1 MEPPAAS
8 TPGTLPQHLNRDDE
22 RLDAMPI
29 APLMRQRFHAHAD
42 LVPHRIR
49 AVAPVVRRA
58 IAPAATG
65 VAQCRHAKGLAQIG
79 FHLHCLG
86 TWNAVV
92 GLHGFHAGRVVL
104 AAAAVFQSRRL
115 PAHCLQEIL
124 AFDIRSR
131 QAIRTPLRFP
141 RGQRLRSRLL
151 RNHVGGEQQCRQP
164 QQQARATQRQPANRL
179 RAILR
184 RQSQECQPMPCYR
197 RAIVCSLKRATQKSK
212 KLRSLGVSWRSR
224 GYTRLIHVDTGT

>member
-65 VAQCRHAKGLAQIG
+65 VAQCRHAKGIAQIG

-92 GLHGFHAGRVVL
+92 GLHGFDAGRVVL

-115 PAHCLQEIL
+115 PAHRLQEIL

-131 QAIRTPLRFP
+131 QAIARPCASHAASACAVVCCAITLAANSNAASPSSKRS
-141 RGQRLRSRLL
+141 LRSGNRPIVSGRSFAGSH
-151 RNHVGGEQQCRQP
+151 RN
-164 QQQARATQRQPANRL
+164 ANRC
-179 RAILR
+179 RAIALPSSAR
-184 RQSQECQPMPCYR
+184 
-197 RAIVCSLKRATQKSK
+197 
-212 KLRSLGVSWRSR
+212 
-224 GYTRLIHVDTGT
+224 

>member
-65 VAQCRHAKGLAQIG
+65 VAQCRHAKGIAQIG

-92 GLHGFHAGRVVL
+92 GLHGFDAGRVVL

-115 PAHCLQEIL
+115 PAHRLQEIL

-131 QAIRTPLRFP
+131 QAVRAPLHPPTRPTPAQVSAAQARWRWKRTPAA
-141 RGQRLRSRLL
+141 GSGW
-151 RNHVGGEQQCRQP
+151 HAAATGE
-164 QQQARATQRQPANRL
+164 
-179 RAILR
+179 
-184 RQSQECQPMPCYR
+184 
-197 RAIVCSLKRATQKSK
+197 
-212 KLRSLGVSWRSR
+212 RSR
-224 GYTRLIHVDTGT
+224 GESFAWEHGNTDRCHAIAVPSTAQ